1 MSESFRNGN
10 CDKFGEVITA
20 VRDGLGTPH
29 LHSGLGIR
37 RLRSG
42 LFACRVG
49 LHLLL
54 IFDAEPGALT
64 FSDLGSHDDIRRII
78 RNR

>member
-1 MSESFRNGN
+1 MSESFPKRQLRQI
-10 CDKFGEVITA
+10 GEVITA

-54 IFDAEPGALT
+54 IFDAEAGALT
-64 FSDLGSHDDIRRII
+64 FSDFGSHDDIRRII